1 LKEWKDP
8 LDAKIPE
15 VMALKKTLDA
25 KQAIVDEVQGRWDA
39 ATAAE

>member
-8 LDAKIPE
+8 LDAKIPV

-25 KQAIVDEVQGRWDA
+25 KQAIVDEVQGRFDK

>member
-8 LDAKIPE
+8 LDAKIGE
-15 VMALKKTLDA
+15 VKTLKETLDA
-25 KQAIVDEVQGRWDA
+25 KQAIVDEVQGRFDK